1 MLRAASF
8 LFCVA
13 FLAGLASACQGSREP
28 DVDVLAAD
36 PFAVLVSESNGAPVG
51 VLDEQRV
58 LAGEQFVLLPSDG
71 ADEPAARLVALQLGP
86 GPQQIDLGDD
96 DEPVVVVFEAVS
108 EDDIVEIELV
118 RPDESDLRPGTWV
131 EVDVVGVT
139 ESGAHVRSV
148 HPRFESP
155 LGAHLG
161 YFAYQFDPDA
171 EPQALKVAALDLELH
186 AYFRGHVR
194 RP

>member
-13 FLAGLASACQGSREP
+13 FAFGLASACQGSQEP
-28 DVDVLAAD
+28 DVEVLVAD
-36 PFAVLVSESNGAPVG
+36 PLAVLVSESNGALVG

-58 LAGEQFVLLPSDG
+58 LAGEQFVLLPGRG
-71 ADEPAARLVALQLGP
+71 ADEPASRLVALQLRP
-86 GPQQIDLGDD
+86 GPHQIDLEDD

-108 EDDIVEIELV
+108 EDEIVQIELV
-118 RPDESDLRPGTWV
+118 RPDEAELRPGTWV

-139 ESGAHVRSV
+139 ESGAQVRSV

-155 LGAHLG
+155 VGAHLG

-171 EPQALKVAALDLELH
+171 EPQTLKVAALDFELH
-186 AYFRGHVR
+186 TYFRGLIR